1 MNRTDRLLAI
11 VLELQGRERVT
22 AEALAHTFGVTK
34 RTIYRDILALNE
46 SGVPV
51 VSAAG
56 QGYWLMEGYFLPPVS
71 LSPDEAM
78 MLTLGS
84 EMMAQSFDAQY
95 RAAAKSASRKIEA
108 VLSGTVAKDVAYLKD
123 NIRFVQMNSDVLI
136 DTSETL
142 RLVRKAIL
150 EQHPLHLHY
159 FKRLD
164 RTAGELS
171 ERTVDPHALIH
182 FKDTWVLS
190 AYCHLRRAMRIFR
203 LDRIQEVSVLA
214 TTFERQVGYS
224 VNMHN
229 EPNSSGQEVEL
240 LFNKGVTQWV
250 KERSVY
256 FVCDCY
262 ETSEGLRVTL
272 KVHQLEEA
280 LSWVLSWGSSVS
292 VLAPASLKD
301 LLRRELE
308 ATLRAMSSEQSSR
321 AGRTVSNE

>member
-84 EMMAQSFDAQY
+84 EVMAQSFDTQY

-108 VLSGTVAKDVAYLKD
+108 VLSGAVAKDVAYLKD
-123 NIRFVQMNSDVLI
+123 NIRFVQMDSDVLI

-142 RLVRKAIL
+142 QLVRKAIL
-150 EQHPLHLHY
+150 EQHPLHLRY

-182 FKDTWVLS
+182 FKDAWVLS
-190 AYCHLRRAMRIFR
+190 AYCHLRRAMRTFR
-203 LDRIQEVSVLA
+203 LDRIQEVSVLPQM
-214 TTFERQVGYS
+214 FERQVGYS
-224 VNMHN
+224 VNVHD
-229 EPNSSGQEVEL
+229 EPNPSGQEVAL
-240 LFNKGVTQWV
+240 LFDKGVTQWV
-250 KERSVY
+250 KERPVY
-256 FVCDCY
+256 FVHDTC
-262 ETSEGLRVTL
+262 ETPEGLRVTL
-272 KVHQLEEA
+272 KVHRLEEA
-280 LSWVLSWGSSVS
+280 LSWILSWGSSVR
-292 VLAPASLKD
+292 VLAPKSLKD
-301 LLRRELE
+301 LLKLELE
-308 ATLRAMSSEQSSR
+308 VTLRAMSSEQSPFGDER
-321 AGRTVSNE
+321 

>member
-84 EMMAQSFDAQY
+84 EVMAQSFDAQY

-150 EQHPLHLHY
+150 EQHPLHLRY

-182 FKDTWVLS
+182 FKDAWVLS

-203 LDRIQEVSVLA
+203 LDRIQEVSVLPQM
-214 TTFERQVGYS
+214 FERQVGYS
-224 VNMHN
+224 VNMHD
-229 EPNSSGQEVEL
+229 EPNLSGQEVTL
-240 LFNKGVTQWV
+240 LFDKGVTQWV

-256 FVCDCY
+256 FVHDCY
-262 ETSEGLRVTL
+262 ETPEGLRVIL

-280 LSWVLSWGSSVS
+280 LSWILSWGSSVS

-308 ATLRAMSSEQSSR
+308 VTLRAMSSEQ
-321 AGRTVSNE
+321 